1 MARTTEIRA
10 ALESWLT
17 VQTGIP
23 ANVSPYIEDTTDF
36 PSLNVGNHRARR
48 TTQYLGNSQSIKTYF
63 LSVRAYV
70 WSTDDSIAESERVCY
85 LLERAI
91 EEFESAHRA
100 LEIYSAQTNEVHT
113 DEGLFAP
120 YGVIDLDIVITY
132 QEEYT

>member
-1 MARTTEIRA
+1 M
-10 ALESWLT
+10 
-17 VQTGIP
+17 
-23 ANVSPYIEDTTDF
+23 
-36 PSLNVGNHRARR
+36 
-48 TTQYLGNSQSIKTYF
+48 
-63 LSVRAYV
+63 
-70 WSTDDSIAESERVCY
+70 CY

-120 YGVIDLDIVITY
+120 YGVIDLNLTITY